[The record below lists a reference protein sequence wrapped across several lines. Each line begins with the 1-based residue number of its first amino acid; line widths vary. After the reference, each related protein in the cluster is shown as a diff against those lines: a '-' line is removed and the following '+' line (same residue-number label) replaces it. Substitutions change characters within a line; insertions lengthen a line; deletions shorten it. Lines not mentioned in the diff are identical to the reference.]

1 LTTRLVAL
9 SCRAGLFGLGLGLEI
24 RVRKIAP
31 DQGLGGKDL
40 ARAVS
45 LSVSLFVL
53 WLLLSGHY
61 EPLILVLGAV
71 SCVFIAWIAYR
82 MDVVDREGHPIHLTW
97 RSLVYWPWLLWEIV
111 KANLEVARLIL
122 APRMA
127 ISPTVIKVKASQPD
141 ELGQVIY
148 ANSITLTPGTV
159 SIDVRDATIE
169 VHAITRE
176 MAEGLQ
182 TGEMDRRVTQ
192 MEGAG

>member
-1 LTTRLVAL
+1 M
-9 SCRAGLFGLGLGLEI
+9 
-24 RVRKIAP
+24 
-31 DQGLGGKDL
+31 

-45 LSVSLFVL
+45 LTVSLFVL

-61 EPLILVLGAV
+61 EPLLLSLGAV
-71 SCVFIAWIAYR
+71 SCMLVAWIAYR
-82 MDVVDREGHPIHLTW
+82 MDVADHEGHPIHLTW
-97 RSLVYWPWLLWEIV
+97 RVLFYWIWLFWEIIKSNV
-111 KANLEVARLIL
+111 QVARLIL
-122 APRMA
+122 APRLA

-141 ELGQVIY
+141 DLGHVTY

-176 MAEGLQ
+176 MAEGLLD
-182 TGEMDRRVTQ
+182 GEMDRRVTR

>member
-1 LTTRLVAL
+1 MVLY
-9 SCRAGLFGLGLGLEI
+9 
-24 RVRKIAP
+24 
-31 DQGLGGKDL
+31 
-40 ARAVS
+40 
-45 LSVSLFVL
+45 VL

-61 EPLILVLGAV
+61 EPLLLVLGAI
-71 SCVFIAWIAYR
+71 SCVFVAWIAYR
-82 MDVVDREGHPIHLTW
+82 MDVADREGHPIHLTW
-97 RSLVYWPWLLWEIV
+97 RSLVYWPWLFWEIV
-111 KANLEVARLIL
+111 KANVEVARLIL
-122 APRMA
+122 SPHLA

-141 ELGQVIY
+141 ELGHVIY

-176 MAEGLQ
+176 MAEGLE

>member
-1 LTTRLVAL
+1 A
-9 SCRAGLFGLGLGLEI
+9 F
-24 RVRKIAP
+24 
-31 DQGLGGKDL
+31 
-40 ARAVS
+40 AVS
-45 LSVSLFVL
+45 LSVVLYVL

-61 EPLILVLGAV
+61 EPLLLVLGAL
-71 SCVFIAWIAYR
+71 SCVFVAWIAYR
-82 MDVVDREGHPIHLTW
+82 MDVADREGHPIHLTW
-97 RSLVYWPWLLWEIV
+97 RSLVYWPWLFWEIV

-122 APRMA
+122 APRLA

-141 ELGQVIY
+141 ELGHVIY

-182 TGEMDRRVTQ
+182 TGEMDRRVTR

>member
-1 LTTRLVAL
+1 
-9 SCRAGLFGLGLGLEI
+9 
-24 RVRKIAP
+24 
-31 DQGLGGKDL
+31 
-40 ARAVS
+40 
-45 LSVSLFVL
+45 
-53 WLLLSGHY
+53 
-61 EPLILVLGAV
+61 
-71 SCVFIAWIAYR
+71 
-82 MDVVDREGHPIHLTW
+82 
-97 RSLVYWPWLLWEIV
+97 VYWPWLLWEIV

>member
-1 LTTRLVAL
+1 MVH
-9 SCRAGLFGLGLGLEI
+9 
-24 RVRKIAP
+24 
-31 DQGLGGKDL
+31 
-40 ARAVS
+40 AVS
-45 LSVSLFVL
+45 LSVVLYIL

-61 EPLILVLGAV
+61 EPLLLILGAV
-71 SCVFIAWIAYR
+71 SCIFVAWIAYR
-82 MDVVDREGHPIHLTW
+82 MDVADREGHPIHLTW
-97 RSLVYWPWLLWEIV
+97 RSLVYWPWLFWEIV

-122 APRMA
+122 SPRLA

-141 ELGQVIY
+141 ELGHVIY

-159 SIDVRDATIE
+159 SIDVRESTIE

-182 TGEMDRRVTQ
+182 TNEMDRRVTR

>member
-1 LTTRLVAL
+1 VVLY
-9 SCRAGLFGLGLGLEI
+9 
-24 RVRKIAP
+24 
-31 DQGLGGKDL
+31 
-40 ARAVS
+40 
-45 LSVSLFVL
+45 VL

-61 EPLILVLGAV
+61 EPLLLVLGAI
-71 SCVFIAWIAYR
+71 SCVFVAWIAYR
-82 MDVVDREGHPIHLTW
+82 MDVADREGHPIHLTW
-97 RSLVYWPWLLWEIV
+97 RSLVYWPWLFWEIV
-111 KANLEVARLIL
+111 KANVEVARLIL
-122 APRMA
+122 SPHLA

-141 ELGQVIY
+141 ELGHVIY

-176 MAEGLQ
+176 MAEGLE